1 MMDMI
6 AQTDMFFAGKT
17 EAWTVFESLL
27 QRIVDIY
34 PQTQL
39 RVMKTCIA
47 FDDPKPFL
55 YVSFPPKKSLQGLWL
70 SVSLREMMTHP
81 RIAMLVP
88 VSKSRCTAH
97 IHLPDAQGI
106 DDELLALI
114 ALSHR

>member
-1 MMDMI
+1 MDGI
-6 AQTDMFFAGKT
+6 AQIDAFFSGKRQ
-17 EAWTVFESLL
+17 AWAVFEAL
-27 QRIVDIY
+27 RVRVGKVY
-34 PQTQL
+34 PAAQL

-47 FDDPKPFL
+47 FDDPNPFL

-70 SVSLREMMTHP
+70 SISLREATVHP

-97 IHLPDAQGI
+97 IHLADAQGI